1 VRRLFAV
8 LIVLTLLVGSAYG
21 VSVVLVEKRQAGGE
35 GYPLESTTSVKL
47 ADGNMAQLITCCGVN
62 RDDSAIYTVRDN
74 AGYTVVNRKFYSG
87 RVYLT
92 TNGRLIN
99 FAQKGSGLEVT
110 FYNHLL
116 TVIREVNLV
125 GVHSAAVGE
134 KGSVAVLLKRKEGN
148 TLRVLNDQGE
158 TIWEK
163 AVTNLGNLFVLPPAD
178 TVAMPAADGLYL
190 FTGANGEL
198 RIVPTKGLAK
208 IVGHDERRQRLF
220 LSIAEESGPAIIGL
234 DLQTMEFGWSHAVN
248 DLPAGHCRKMEVN
261 SSRYLPKHRILALL
275 LSCPG
280 QRRMFYVARF
290 LDGDGTVLLQQKL
303 GSRVDAS
310 FYEIGDKVAI
320 SSDGYIYSFA
330 VRQ

>member
-1 VRRLFAV
+1 MRLLRQIFRAGLWFGPASRDIIVFQVSGGDCVRRLFAV
-8 LIVLTLLVGSAYG
+8 LIVLTLLAGSAYG
-21 VSVVLVEKRQAGGE
+21 VTVVLVEKRQAAGE

-92 TNGRLIN
+92 ANGRLIN

-116 TVIREVNLV
+116 TVIREVNLI

-158 TIWEK
+158 TVWEK
-163 AVTNLGNLFVLPPAD
+163 
-178 TVAMPAADGLYL
+178 
-190 FTGANGEL
+190 
-198 RIVPTKGLAK
+198 
-208 IVGHDERRQRLF
+208 
-220 LSIAEESGPAIIGL
+220 
-234 DLQTMEFGWSHAVN
+234 
-248 DLPAGHCRKMEVN
+248 
-261 SSRYLPKHRILALL
+261 
-275 LSCPG
+275 
-280 QRRMFYVARF
+280 
-290 LDGDGTVLLQQKL
+290 
-303 GSRVDAS
+303 
-310 FYEIGDKVAI
+310 
-320 SSDGYIYSFA
+320 
-330 VRQ
+330 